1 MSNLRIGSISYT
13 NTWPVSYFFDLNK
26 FNKEVEIIP
35 QVPSQLN
42 KQMAEG
48 LIDIGPISSFA
59 YGENADKYLLLPDLS
74 VSAYGKVGSIS
85 LFVKTDLND
94 IKNKKIALANTSAT
108 SVNLLK
114 IIMQEFLGGSPSY
127 ISYNPDLEAMMEE
140 ADAALLIGDDALSA
154 NLQNEKE
161 ERFRLY
167 DLGAEWQRLTN
178 QWMTFAVWAVRR
190 EVVKE
195 NPELLY
201 QVYQEFVL
209 SKQKGKENL
218 GVIIEASIA
227 KCGGTYDFWLKY
239 FNGLSH
245 DFAQEQSK
253 GLLSYF
259 KYANKIG
266 ALAKVPEIEQV
277 DFEKISFLSSIK

>member
-1 MSNLRIGSISYT
+1 MTKLRIGSISYT
-13 NTWPVSYFFDLNK
+13 NVWPVSYFFDLNK
-26 FNKEVEIIP
+26 FDEEVELIP

-42 KQMAEG
+42 KQMAAG
-48 LIDIGPISSFA
+48 LIDIGPISSFS

-85 LFVKTDLND
+85 FFTKSDLSD
-94 IKNKKIALANTSAT
+94 VKNKKIALSNTSAT

-127 ISYNPDLEAMMEE
+127 IYSNPDLETMMEQ
-140 ADAALLIGDDALSA
+140 ADGALLIGDDALLA
-154 NLQNEKE
+154 NMHNEKAQK
-161 ERFRLY
+161 FNLY
-167 DLGAEWQRLTN
+167 DLGTEWLNSTN
-178 QWMTFAVWAVRR
+178 EWMTFAVWAVRR
-190 EVVKE
+190 EIVDQ

-201 QVYQEFVL
+201 QVYQEFIL
-209 SKQKGKENL
+209 SKKKGKESL
-218 GVIIEASIA
+218 GEIIGASMT
-227 KCGGTYDFWLKY
+227 KYGGTYDFWLRY

-245 DFAQEQSK
+245 DFAQEHRK
-253 GLLSYF
+253 GLISYF

-277 DFEKISFLSSIK
+277 DFEKYRCYL